1 MKSHEKRQNENLA
14 QLDRLMTMKKNQL
27 AQGETLYVQVVD
39 GFLAIRNEI
48 NEDGEH
54 KPVIF
59 FSPFDAY
66 IELDMGELAE
76 RPS

>member
-1 MKSHEKRQNENLA
+1 MKSHEKRQNENFA
-14 QLDRLMTMKKNQL
+14 KLDRLMTMKKNQL
-27 AQGETLYVQVVD
+27 AKGETLYVQVVD
-39 GFLAIRNEI
+39 GFLAIRNEV
-48 NEDGEH
+48 NEDGEY

-66 IELDMGELAE
+66 IELDMGALAE